1 MGIYIFISSIG
12 VAGLLLI
19 MMVCRYGDME
29 LGVGI
34 LWMFSFVYIDL
45 GIKASMPPRAGE
57 GPAYRLWL
65 LVVLLELLYIIL

>member
-1 MGIYIFISSIG
+1 
-12 VAGLLLI
+12 
-19 MMVCRYGDME
+19 ME

-65 LVVLLELLYIIL
+65 LVVLLELLYMIL